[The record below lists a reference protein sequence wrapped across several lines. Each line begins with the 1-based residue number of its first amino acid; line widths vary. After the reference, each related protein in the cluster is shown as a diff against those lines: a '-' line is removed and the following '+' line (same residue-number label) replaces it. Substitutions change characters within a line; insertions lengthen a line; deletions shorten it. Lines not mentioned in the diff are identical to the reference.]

1 MGFIEFLI
9 LCFVVLVAAA
19 LFVWAANY
27 FAPGHPAI
35 VDKLAWGVAILI
47 ILVVLLRAT
56 GILSHDVQIPHVSIA
71 TEHAWRL

>member
-1 MGFIEFLI
+1 MGFFAFLI

-19 LFVWAANY
+19 LFTWAAGY

-35 VDKLAWGVAILI
+35 IDKLAWGVAVFI

-56 GILSHDVQIPHVSIA
+56 GILSHDVAIPHI
-71 TEHAWRL
+71 

>member
-19 LFVWAANY
+19 IFVWAVGY
-27 FAPGHPAI
+27 FAPTHPPI

-47 ILVVLLRAT
+47 ILVALLTAT
-56 GILSHDVQIPHVSIA
+56 GILSHDIRIPHI
-71 TEHAWRL
+71 